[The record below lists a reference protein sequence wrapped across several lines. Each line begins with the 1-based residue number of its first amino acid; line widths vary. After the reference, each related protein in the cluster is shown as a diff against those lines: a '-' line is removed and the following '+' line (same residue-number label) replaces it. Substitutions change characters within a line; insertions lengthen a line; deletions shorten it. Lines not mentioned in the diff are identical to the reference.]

1 MKMVIAIGVVGL
13 AAVAIPLGH
22 AQTVFLSKYNVDTS
36 PDRYKDR
43 FVNRRPAT
51 YGPLLEGGDPAEK
64 K

>member
-1 MKMVIAIGVVGL
+1 MKALIAIGMVGL
-13 AAVAIPLGH
+13 AALTVPAGH